1 MNEKLYRLMNWPE
14 IEAIIYSEEDDPH
27 RLLGPHRE
35 GNATVVQAFYPGA
48 VSMELKLPGQKTVEM
63 EQADEAG
70 YYAALVGG
78 KEIGGYTLKAS
89 LEDGTTEEF
98 EDPYRFAPVITKED
112 TARFAAGIHYEAYR
126 ILGAHMMTIDKTQG
140 VHFAVWAPNAL
151 RVSVVGDFNHWDGR
165 RHQMRRLW
173 DSGIFEIFIPGVKEG
188 ENYKFELKL
197 KGGLTYLKA
206 DPYAFGQ
213 QLRPDTASVVR
224 NIDGFAWEDERLQN
238 GWYAHMKYF
247 LDVLGKAGVQFS
259 KKADGTY
266 LRTQGF
272 GQPGRWWVHIAN
284 GMTIKRA
291 MARIVRDAGINT
303 LDNVMAVKILT
314 DNGKACGALGWN
326 VRTGEFVLVRAKTVV
341 SAQGRS
347 ATRGTDNST
356 HNPFNVWMY
365 PYNTSAGVVLGY
377 DVGAAVTELDT
388 YQRATML
395 PKGYGCPGMN
405 GINSSGAH
413 EINALGERFMGKYD
427 PMMENGVRNNQIQ
440 GTFQEQMEGSGPPF
454 YMDMRHVDKDVVHEL
469 QYVLMPGDKATFG
482 DWADCTGTDFQHKLL
497 EVEIG
502 ELIFGGTIAVND
514 TFETTVP
521 NLFCGSIFL
530 YCSGAMC
537 GGYEA
542 GRQAGMRAAGITEAG
557 KINEDLAASVK
568 KDVFAP
574 MQVPADEG
582 VSYKEIEQ
590 TTRNVMN
597 YYMGFRR
604 SMAGMAR
611 ALEKIRF
618 LSGQAGRLH
627 ADTLRDLMRCHE
639 SRDIL
644 TVCELAIQATMERK
658 ETGRCVYKLR
668 DYPELNPDMA
678 KPLLLIRGEDG
689 PRFQWGKAPLL

>member
-1 MNEKLYRLMNWPE
+1 MFDFLKQYV
-14 IEAIIYSEEDDPH
+14 IFIYLTIQLFRMIFYSQPRGKFPGMIDLSGDDCPLKNH
-27 RLLGPHRE
+27 NQDIAMKMTKHPLGTLVE
-35 GNATVVQAFYPGA
+35 TDVLVIGSGA
-48 VSMELKLPGQKTVEM
+48 SGC
-63 EQADEAG
+63 G
-70 YYAALVGG
+70 AA
-78 KEIGGYTLKAS
+78 
-89 LEDGTTEEF
+89 
-98 EDPYRFAPVITKED
+98 
-112 TARFAAGIHYEAYR
+112 
-126 ILGAHMMTIDKTQG
+126 LGAHDQGLDVVLMDKG
-140 VHFAVWAPNAL
+140 KLESSGCIGGGNDHYMAVL
-151 RVSVVGDFNHWDGR
+151 D
-165 RHQMRRLW
+165 
-173 DSGIFEIFIPGVKEG
+173 EPGEAHDTVEDLI
-188 ENYKFELKL
+188 KF
-197 KGGLTYLKA
+197 
-206 DPYAFGQ
+206 YAKPLNGWS
-213 QLRPDTASVVR
+213 PAM
-224 NIDGFAWEDERLQN
+224 LQN

-590 TTRNVMN
+590 ATRNVMN
-597 YYMGFRR
+597 YYMDFRR

-618 LSGQAGRLH
+618 LSGQADRLH

-678 KPLLLIRGEDG
+678 KPLLLVRGEDG